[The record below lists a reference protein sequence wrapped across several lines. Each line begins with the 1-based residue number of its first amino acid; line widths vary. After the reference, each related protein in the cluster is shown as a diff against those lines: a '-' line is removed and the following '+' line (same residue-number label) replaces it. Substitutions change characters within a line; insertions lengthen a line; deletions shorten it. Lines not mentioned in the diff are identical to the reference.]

1 MQDKLTKIFQKAKYE
16 SDPSLASGIWLAIT
30 MREKRIAQYKLLAF
44 ALTGLASLGG
54 LVPAFKILLGDFAR
68 SGFYEYFSLIF
79 SDGRSILSYWKEFV
93 FSLAE
98 SLPTMS
104 IILTLSLIFILILSL
119 KNLTKQIIN
128 NNPLGKTYGMA

>member
-1 MQDKLTKIFQKAKYE
+1 MQNKLTKIFQKARHE
-16 SDPSLASGIWLAIT
+16 SDPGLASGIWLTIT
-30 MREKRIAQYKLLAF
+30 MREKRMARYKLWAF
-44 ALTGLASLGG
+44 ALTGLASFEG

-79 SDGRSILSYWKEFV
+79 SNSGSILSYWKEFV

-104 IILTLSLIFILILSL
+104 IILTLSLVFILILSL
-119 KNLTKQIIN
+119 KNLTKQIN
-128 NNPLGKTYGMA
+128 NNNSLGKTYGVA